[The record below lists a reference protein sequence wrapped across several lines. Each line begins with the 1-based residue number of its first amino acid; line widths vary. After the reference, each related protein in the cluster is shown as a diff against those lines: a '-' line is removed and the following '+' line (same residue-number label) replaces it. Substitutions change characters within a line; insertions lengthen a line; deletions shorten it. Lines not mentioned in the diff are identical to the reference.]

1 MATPNDKQSHAQH
14 HCPRQISQWGPLVQ
28 SLSKFILSPPD
39 SSTGRSL
46 FTTAVYTKLLC
57 VSVHPR
63 QSRSALPPTP
73 NPLLPNA
80 LQYTHARI
88 HMILSALPAA
98 LVRINHSKQSHRK
111 PPTMKYFYVYVYV
124 YVHIHI
130 LVRVRHL
137 FLTPAGLERLPPH
150 SYLAEMHREESQK
163 DPKISASQC

>member
-1 MATPNDKQSHAQH
+1 MCGDTNMFINTIHFLGYRSSASLRCVSKNKPTVATPNNKQSHAQH

-28 SLSKFILSPPD
+28 SLSKFLLSPPD

-88 HMILSALPAA
+88 HMILRSACSP
-98 LVRINHSKQSHRK
+98 R
-111 PPTMKYFYVYVYV
+111 
-124 YVHIHI
+124 
-130 LVRVRHL
+130 
-137 FLTPAGLERLPPH
+137 
-150 SYLAEMHREESQK
+150 
-163 DPKISASQC
+163 